1 MKIGII
7 GTGHGKTFIDKCK
20 LLNLDIVA
28 IYGHQNRNLYPEY
41 NFAETKEEVID
52 RSDVIISAVPP
63 QVNVELCRLAL
74 PANKPI
80 FLEKPV
86 SLEMPDLMEI
96 KSLITQYD
104 GIVMIGHCLCY
115 SDTFAELKE
124 KMWDF
129 AVVRN
134 MRPFP
139 PPTMNPF
146 WNIGIHYL
154 ALFDFMKLKDW
165 GIELVFDNSY
175 SRGTH
180 NITLYKD
187 SEVHEWQIIGDI
199 YLNEIRHFVD
209 CCQNH
214 LQPMTDIDHAERVMN
229 ILISRYGKYNEAI
242 VQGG

>member
-7 GTGHGKTFIDKCK
+7 GTGHGKIFIDKCK

-28 IYGHQNRNLYPEY
+28 VYGHQNRNLYPEC
-41 NFAETKEEVID
+41 NFVETKEEVID

-86 SLEMPDLMEI
+86 CLEMSDLMEI
-96 KSLITQYD
+96 KNLITLYD
-104 GIVMIGHCLCY
+104 GLVMIGHCFCY
-115 SDTFAELKE
+115 SDTFMSLKGQE
-124 KMWDF
+124 WDF

-154 ALFDFMKLKDW
+154 ALFDFLNLKDW
-165 GIELVFDNSY
+165 GIELIFDDSY
-175 SRGTH
+175 TRGNH
-180 NITLYKD
+180 NIKFYRD
-187 SEVHEWQIIGDI
+187 DEVLEWQVAGDI
-199 YLNEIRHFVD
+199 YLNEIKHFIY
-209 CCQNH
+209 CYQNH
-214 LQPMTDIDHAERVMN
+214 LQPITDINHAERVMN
-229 ILISRYGKYNEAI
+229 VLASRYGKYNEAI
-242 VQGG
+242 SKGG